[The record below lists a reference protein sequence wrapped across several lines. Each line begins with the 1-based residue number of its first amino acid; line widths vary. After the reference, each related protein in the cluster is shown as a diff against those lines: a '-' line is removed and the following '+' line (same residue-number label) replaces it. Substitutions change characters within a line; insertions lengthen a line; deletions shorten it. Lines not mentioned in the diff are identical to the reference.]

1 MEFLMKSASLGV
13 LATLVAFSFVFTS
26 SATATNNVDFDD
38 ITGALS
44 GTTADLSFSG
54 SILIVA
60 IGSNGGRAASGATS
74 AKLKPGVPNAALF
87 SSTFPGPV
95 TWTLVKLA
103 NQTHNYSLSGV
114 AVGTMAGMVVDS
126 VAVQRTINTATA
138 FLENSTRGENTMFAD
153 GKMTSVSSV
162 PEPSTLSLLLT
173 GSVGTVGMM
182 RRKRGDR

>member
-13 LATLVAFSFVFTS
+13 LATLVAFCFIFTS
-26 SATATNNVDFDD
+26 SSTATNNVDVDS

-44 GTTADLSFSG
+44 GTTSDLSLSG
-54 SILIVA
+54 SILIAA
-60 IGSNGGRAASGATS
+60 IASNGGRVVNGATS
-74 AKLKPGVPNAALF
+74 AKFRPAAPNAALF